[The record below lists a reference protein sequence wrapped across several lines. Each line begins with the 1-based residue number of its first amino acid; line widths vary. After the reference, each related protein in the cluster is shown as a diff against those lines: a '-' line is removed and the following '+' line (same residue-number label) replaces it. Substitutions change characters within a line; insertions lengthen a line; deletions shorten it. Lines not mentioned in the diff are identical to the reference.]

1 MCEKYKKCILLFKNR
16 ENSVIMVGIIIINA
30 ESCMKNNLK
39 YQNRAAQKPKKS
51 RRDSLGWEA
60 LFVILINL
68 VCVLILTPIYQ
79 GLGGIAYEMSVDVA
93 RDGSFL
99 HVLCDTLAGALFYI
113 SSFLGTCAFFIG
125 ASYMVRFAMRS
136 NAPKLAASSVILYIG
151 MSVST
156 VVTLLVFLII
166 RIGDASV
173 TLSDPMTL
181 LYDVLFLLFRV
192 GVIAV
197 AAWLLTR
204 KRVKASVIAI
214 LCAVFMFVCAAGLE
228 LIENIPFFIKGTML
242 AEDVTSL
249 VVSMLLYAAHGVL
262 GWFVMMRMMRK

>member
-1 MCEKYKKCILLFKNR
+1 M
-16 ENSVIMVGIIIINA
+16 NA
-30 ESCMKNNLK
+30 ESGMKNNLK
-39 YQNRAAQKPKKS
+39 YQNGTVRKKQKS
-51 RRDSLGWEA
+51 RRDSLGCEA

-68 VCVLILTPIYQ
+68 VCVLVLTPVYQ
-79 GLGGIAYEMSVDVA
+79 GLGALAFDMSVDVA

-166 RIGDASV
+166 RIGDPSV